1 MSKFADDAVK
11 EFENKFKDVTFGQ
24 NEAYPFRPHQ
34 PKEQLKTFLRKTI
47 AEAEK
52 RGVEKIIDN
61 LKERYVTH
69 KFQIKSSDSFCEG
82 LKVAIETSEKKQLEA
97 DNA

>member
-1 MSKFADDAVK
+1 MSKFADEKVE
-11 EFENKFKDVTFGQ
+11 EFEERFKHYEHSEVVFD
-24 NEAYPFRPHQ
+24 
-34 PKEQLKTFLRKTI
+34 FLHKTI

-82 LKVAIETSEKKQLEA
+82 LKVAIETSEKKQLEGKQ
-97 DNA
+97 